1 MSKRLWLVVF
11 ILASLAFFSV
21 FAVYFLW
28 FKACLDF
35 HLSKSPEVWGQFGDF
50 VGGVLN
56 PILSFITVVILI
68 ITTIYQQKQ
77 YENSEKRELNKRF
90 DDRFYGMIS
99 YQRDLAANFKLALP
113 GGSDADVKDVITYVE
128 DVFFNTN
135 DHSYINSQ
143 GFKETIFPVVR
154 AFYILIKM
162 IDESSEDEV
171 SANIASKYYE
181 WVINLSDYHFLR
193 LVFFCSFYYDNI
205 SSFTYIR
212 SNKNVISSLT
222 TMGWDV
228 YIYEINKR
236 KQQLGIA

>member
-1 MSKRLWLVVF
+1 MFL
-11 ILASLAFFSV
+11 
-21 FAVYFLW
+21 LW

-128 DVFFNTN
+128 DVFLILT
-135 DHSYINSQ
+135 
-143 GFKETIFPVVR
+143 T
-154 AFYILIKM
+154 ILILIHKGL
-162 IDESSEDEV
+162 
-171 SANIASKYYE
+171 KKP
-181 WVINLSDYHFLR
+181 
-193 LVFFCSFYYDNI
+193 SF
-205 SSFTYIR
+205 
-212 SNKNVISSLT
+212 
-222 TMGWDV
+222 
-228 YIYEINKR
+228 
-236 KQQLGIA
+236 QL

>member
-128 DVFFNTN
+128 DVFLILT
-135 DHSYINSQ
+135 
-143 GFKETIFPVVR
+143 T
-154 AFYILIKM
+154 ILILIHKGL
-162 IDESSEDEV
+162 
-171 SANIASKYYE
+171 KKP
-181 WVINLSDYHFLR
+181 
-193 LVFFCSFYYDNI
+193 SF
-205 SSFTYIR
+205 
-212 SNKNVISSLT
+212 
-222 TMGWDV
+222 
-228 YIYEINKR
+228 
-236 KQQLGIA
+236 QL

>member
-1 MSKRLWLVVF
+1 MSNRLWLVVF
-11 ILASLAFFSV
+11 ILALLAFCGV
-21 FAVYFLW
+21 FIVYFLW
-28 FKACLDF
+28 FKAWLNF
-35 HLSKSPEVWGQFGDF
+35 HLSKNPEVWGQFGDF

-99 YQRDLAANFKLALP
+99 YQRDLVANFKLALP
-113 GGSDADVKDVITYVE
+113 GNSDAGVKDAITYAE

-143 GFKETIFPVVR
+143 GFKEAIFPVAR
-154 AFYILIKM
+154 TFYILIKM

-171 SANIASKYYE
+171 SENIASKYYE
-181 WVINLSDYHFLR
+181 WLVNLSDYHFLR
-193 LVFFCSFYYDNI
+193 LVFFCSFYYDGI
-205 SSFTYIR
+205 SSFDYIK
-212 SNKNVISSLT
+212 SNKNIVSSLAKT
-222 TMGWDV
+222 GWDK
-228 YIYEINKR
+228 YTSEIIKR
-236 KQQLGIA
+236 KHQLSIA